1 MNETTKFLYTSSKCF
16 TAAHAVDGNAR
27 NTLLTI
33 IYASLI
39 PLIISAN
46 LLLIFGII
54 KTKQNR
60 FSSTQIL
67 FLTLFLS
74 DFTFGVFQLPLEI
87 YVKWRSAYP
96 TCLEIKLA
104 RFSRGFPICMS
115 GTILFAISID
125 RYINVAH
132 NRFHTRFVTKKFLT
146 TIIILVTLVSIMWA
160 LLDTLFSTDRKKTR
174 KVKLYIALTVYIGTL
189 IATGV
194 VFNIA
199 LLKNVK
205 QKTKNSSAQAFKS
218 RLTKTIAII
227 AAILVIS
234 YLPLMITFATL
245 ALIKD
250 GQLKKTIQGVFA
262 WTLIP
267 PQTNAVLNSVI
278 YLTRNSRM
286 RRYYYKLLNCESTK
300 THLQRTVFPVLN
312 IRRQVSPAS

>member
-1 MNETTKFLYTSSKCF
+1 MNETTQFLHTSPKCL
-16 TAAHAVDGNAR
+16 TAAYAIDGNAR
-27 NTLLTI
+27 NTLLTV

-39 PLIISAN
+39 PLIITAN
-46 LLLIFGII
+46 LSLIFGII
-54 KTKQNR
+54 KTKQNK

-67 FLTLFLS
+67 FLILFLS
-74 DFTFGVFQLPLEI
+74 DFTFGMFQLPLEI
-87 YVKWRSAYP
+87 YVKWKSTYP

-115 GTILFAISID
+115 GTILFVISVD
-125 RYINVAH
+125 RYINVVH
-132 NRFHTRFVTKKFLT
+132 NSFHRKFVTKNFLI

-160 LLDTLFSTDRKKTR
+160 LLDTLLSTDTKKMK
-174 KVKLYIALTVYIGTL
+174 KVKLYIALTVYIGIL
-189 IATGV
+189 IAIGV
-194 VFNIA
+194 VFNVA
-199 LLKNVK
+199 LLKNVR
-205 QKTKNSSAQAFKS
+205 QRTKHSSAQAFKS

-245 ALIKD
+245 ALIED
-250 GQLKKTIQGVFA
+250 RELKKTIQGVFA

-286 RRYYYKLLNCESTK
+286 RRYYYKLLNCESMK
-300 THLQRTVFPVLN
+300 THFQRTVSPVLN
-312 IRRQVSPAS
+312 TRHQVSPAS